1 MDNIDLFR
9 KILNSSK
16 RYFMDGTELTI
27 SDYYTGESITIDLER
42 IEEEVLEDLI
52 IE

>member
-1 MDNIDLFR
+1 MENIELFR
-9 KILNSSK
+9 KILNNSK
-16 RYFMDGTELTI
+16 CYSMKGTELTI